1 MLARCSAEFMY
12 WVNIASAEEVSP
24 RATFSEYV
32 VQLGLPCDSSCAPRL
47 GLCDSACAE
56 AMCAVQFAATVDVPE
71 VTVSDRRPCWA
82 RAWLM
87 SVTSRLPN
95 ADGVDS
101 AAAEGASAAATPS
114 SAMKM
119 APAVSRTRMVL
130 TPPLDYDL
138 ITHSD

>member
-47 GLCDSACAE
+47 GLCDSACCE
-56 AMCAVQFAATVDVPE
+56 AMCEVQPAATVDVPE
-71 VTVSDRRPCWA
+71 ATVSARRPCSA
-82 RAWLM
+82 RAWLT

-95 ADGVDS
+95 ADAVDS
-101 AAAEGASAAATPS
+101 ADAEGANAAATPS
-114 SAMKM
+114 SATKT
-119 APAVSRTRMVL
+119 APAVRRTRMAPHPSVGL
-130 TPPLDYDL
+130 
-138 ITHSD
+138 